1 MLQNFRGGI
10 FSSEQRRGDFFLLL
24 FFARRERDRQRET
37 EREGERETDRE
48 AFSFPSDTL
57 VVFLLLFVCVC
68 VCVCVYTCVC
78 AYVCVCQIHLLFFLL
93 CRGLQQSEN
102 KTRKTLPAS
111 GSAAVSLRLRAS
123 VGVCA
128 AAAEISSSIFIRNL
142 CVTVGVLQTWRRDGP
157 EAAGEYYRD
166 YVWRDAG
173 TAEGDCEKE
182 PHASAVVGEW
192 HRRTPNSLVDF
203 RTRRTQSGRA
213 PGE

>member
-1 MLQNFRGGI
+1 MI
-10 FSSEQRRGDFFLLL
+10 FFF
-24 FFARRERDRQRET
+24 FFFSRE
-37 EREGERETDRE
+37 ERETDRE
-48 AFSFPSDTL
+48 RQRERERERQTERRL
-57 VVFLLLFVCVC
+57 VSPLIRSSSSSCSLCVCVC
-68 VCVCVYTCVC
+68 VCVCIRVCVYTCVC

>member
-1 MLQNFRGGI
+1 MRLVSPLIR
-10 FSSEQRRGDFFLLL
+10 SSSSSCSL
-24 FFARRERDRQRET
+24 
-37 EREGERETDRE
+37 
-48 AFSFPSDTL
+48 
-57 VVFLLLFVCVC
+57 C
-68 VCVCVYTCVC
+68 VCVCVYVCVC
-78 AYVCVCQIHLLFFLL
+78 VCVCQIHLLYFLL

-102 KTRKTLPAS
+102 KTRLPAS

-128 AAAEISSSIFIRNL
+128 AAAERFSSIFIRNL

-166 YVWRDAG
+166 YVWRDTG
-173 TAEGDCEKE
+173 TAEGDCEEE